1 MRRVDF
7 IKERSA
13 ILDRTRL
20 TPREA
25 EFYARMVIR
34 ATQVVKDG
42 FVKTVNQG
50 QLVDWALRGLFK
62 RLDEP
67 LPSTV
72 KERLDN
78 AKTLTEA
85 DLHKV
90 LTEARTHLGKRE
102 DLANS
107 KDITYTLHSMLGKL
121 DRHTAYTA
129 RERLTRLRQAIRG
142 N

>member
-90 LTEARTHLGKRE
+90 LTEARTHLGKPE

-107 KDITYTLHSMLGKL
+107 KDITYTLHPMLANL
-121 DRHTAYTA
+121 DRPTHSYDPETW
-129 RERLTRLRQAIRG
+129 TRLQQDIH
-142 N
+142 